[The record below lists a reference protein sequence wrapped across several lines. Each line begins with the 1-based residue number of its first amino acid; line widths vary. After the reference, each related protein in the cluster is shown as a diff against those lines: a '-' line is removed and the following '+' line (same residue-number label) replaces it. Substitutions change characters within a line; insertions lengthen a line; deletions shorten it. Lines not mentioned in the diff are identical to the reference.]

1 MELKFSKKMDNFQ
14 PSIFNVLEEK
24 KQELLKSGKE
34 VYNLSVGTPDY
45 EPDKHVMDALVE
57 AAKYPEN
64 YKYSLGDI
72 PELVDA
78 VKKWYNSRYDVQLE
92 SNEIM
97 SVYGSQE
104 GLARICLTLCDPG
117 DIVLVPN
124 PGYPIFEIG
133 PFLCGAKV
141 EYYNLH
147 QENNYV
153 PDLNSIPEELAKKA
167 KVMMVSYPLNPV
179 CTIAPDEFYEELI
192 QFAKKYNIIIIHD
205 NAYSELVYD
214 GEKGKSFLSFE
225 GAKEVGVEFNSLSKT
240 YNLTGAR
247 ISFVL
252 GNNEIINKFKTLRSQ
267 IDYGI
272 FIPVQKAAVAA
283 LTGSQE
289 SVRIHR
295 ETYQR

>member
-24 KQELLKSGKE
+24 KQELLKAGKE

-78 VKKWYNSRYDVQLE
+78 VKKWYDSRYDVKLE

-147 QENNYV
+147 QANNYV
-153 PDLNSIPEELAKKA
+153 PDLDSIPEELAKKA

-179 CTIAPDEFYEELI
+179 CTIEPDEFY
-192 QFAKKYNIIIIHD
+192 
-205 NAYSELVYD
+205 
-214 GEKGKSFLSFE
+214 
-225 GAKEVGVEFNSLSKT
+225 
-240 YNLTGAR
+240 
-247 ISFVL
+247 
-252 GNNEIINKFKTLRSQ
+252 
-267 IDYGI
+267 
-272 FIPVQKAAVAA
+272 
-283 LTGSQE
+283 
-289 SVRIHR
+289 
-295 ETYQR
+295 